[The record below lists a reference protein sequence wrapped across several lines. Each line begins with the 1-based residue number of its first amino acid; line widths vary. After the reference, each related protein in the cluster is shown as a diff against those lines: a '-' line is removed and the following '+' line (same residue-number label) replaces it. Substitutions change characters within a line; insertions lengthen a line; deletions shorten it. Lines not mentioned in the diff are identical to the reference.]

1 MPDLIRSVA
10 QGVATLTINRPERRN
25 AINGAV
31 CDELLAALTEIEHCE
46 SIGAIILTGAGKQ
59 AFCAGGD
66 VKQMDH
72 IAKQDF
78 DERVANLRRWGGIA
92 MLLHAMPKITIA
104 MVNGVAAGAGLSLA
118 AACDFRL
125 AARSARF
132 TTAYV
137 KVARSGD
144 FGGSAL
150 LTRLIGAARAR
161 ELYLLGNIIDAAQ
174 AEAYGLVNRIF
185 DDDKLQAE
193 SWAFATQLAAGPK
206 TAYGYI
212 KQNLTAAETMTLAE
226 SIALEA
232 TNHAKTGGTAE
243 HLEAVAVFRERR
255 AAKTEEGA
263 K

>member
-1 MPDLIRSVA
+1 MPDLIRSDSK
-10 QGVATLTINRPERRN
+10 GIATLTINRPERRN
-25 AINGAV
+25 AIDGAL
-31 CDELLAALTEIEHCE
+31 CDELLAALTEIERDE
-46 SIGAIILTGAGKQ
+46 QIGVVILTGAGHQ

-66 VKQMDH
+66 VKRMDH
-72 IAKQDF
+72 IAAQDF
-78 DERVANLRRWGGIA
+78 DERVANLRRWGGIT

-150 LTRLIGAARAR
+150 LTHLIGAARAR

-174 AEAYGLVNRIF
+174 AEAYGLANRVF

-193 SWAFATQLAAGPK
+193 TWAFAARVAAGAR

-212 KQNLTAAETMTLAE
+212 KKNLNAAETMTLAE
-226 SIALEA
+226 IIELEA
-232 TNHAKTGGTAE
+232 VNHAKTGATAE
-243 HLEAVAVFRERR
+243 HLEAVAAFRG
-255 AAKTEEGA
+255 KG

>member
-25 AINGAV
+25 AINGAL
-31 CDELLAALTEIEHCE
+31 CDELLAAVTDIENDD
-46 SIGAIILTGAGKQ
+46 SITAVILTGAGTQ

-66 VKQMDH
+66 VKHMDH
-72 IAKQDF
+72 IATQDF
-78 DERVANLRRWGGIA
+78 DERVANLRRWGGITMA
-92 MLLHAMPKITIA
+92 LHTMPKITIA

-150 LTRLIGAARAR
+150 LTRLLGAARAR
-161 ELYLLGNIIDAAQ
+161 ELYLLGNIIDSAT
-174 AEAYGLVNRIF
+174 AEAYGLVNRVF

-193 SWAFATQLAAGPK
+193 TWAFATQLAAGPK
-206 TAYGYI
+206 IAYGYI
-212 KQNLTAAETMTLAE
+212 KQNLLAAETTALA
-226 SIALEA
+226 SMIDLEA
-232 TNHAKTGGTAE
+232 TNHAKTGSTAE
-243 HLEAVAVFRERR
+243 HRDAVAAFRQR
-255 AAKTEEGA
+255 KPG